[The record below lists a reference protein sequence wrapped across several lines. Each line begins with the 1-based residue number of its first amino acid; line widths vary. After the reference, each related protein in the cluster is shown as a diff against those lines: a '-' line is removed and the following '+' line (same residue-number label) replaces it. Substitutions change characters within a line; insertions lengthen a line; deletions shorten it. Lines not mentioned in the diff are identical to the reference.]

1 MKIVSIIIFL
11 LLLAAPASAAK
22 VEMMNKDMTVNA
34 LVKNGW
40 RLHTVSSS
48 DHIITYTLTHSRR
61 DEVITCK
68 VYSKGFV
75 TNSSK
80 IECFKP

>member
-22 VEMMNKDMTVNA
+22 VEMMNKDMNVNA

-40 RLHTVSSS
+40 KLHTVTSS
-48 DHIITYTLTHSRR
+48 DDFVTYTLIKKN
-61 DEVITCK
+61 DVITCK
-68 VYSKGFV
+68 V
-75 TNSSK
+75 NSRGG